1 MLISMLGF
9 SPLIGCVSNKYLL
22 ESAIYNATQEIQ
34 IKTNVNETIAVINT
48 TSSTE
53 NLNMQIVTWFE
64 NYLLNTD
71 KYKIVSR
78 QRVDAILKELNF
90 GLTGYISDDSAKSL
104 GKLLGATNILVFD
117 IKNINNKS
125 YLNIQVIETETATLV
140 YSKSFSVK
148 IEETNNNAVK
158 TNALR
163 F

>member
-125 YLNIQVIETETATLV
+125 YLNIQVIKTETATLV